1 MLNQESTT
9 TLTPATTATD
19 TGERTSLDLLPG
31 TSTLVA
37 ELQQRLSAGECFDN
51 PKLTEAATRNF
62 GGNRAMGKYTPRDA
76 YDALETAA
84 NKYLL
89 ESKAHELMQMD
100 GKEAISFHLRL
111 FIEQLPRQTD
121 RTTEQI
127 ELQQF
132 STPPALAYLAARVS
146 NPQASDVVLEPSA
159 GTASLAIW
167 PRSIGARVVCN
178 EINARRR
185 ALLIEEL
192 GFQVYGID
200 AEIIDDLLPAEIQ
213 PTLILMNPPFSATG
227 GRVVKHR
234 SIYGAKQIES
244 ALRRLQEGGRLVSI
258 AGEGMSFEH
267 PTFSEWWQRIAR
279 AYNVRANFHLNGREY
294 GKYGTTFDVQI
305 IVIDKTGATPG
316 ANWQQQ
322 LNHIRWGAAD
332 TLEDAWNALEDLAG
346 RTLTITA
353 PETEADDTEPE
364 SNALF
369 VPYSCAKL
377 RGGMPHPA
385 QIVESASMAA
395 VVPPDITYRP
405 HLAPEIITKG
415 LLSDIQ
421 FERVIYAGQRHEQ
434 RLPDGSRA
442 GFFVGYGTG
451 VGKGRILAGII
462 ADNWNQERQ
471 RALWLSVNNDLLES
485 TRRDLKDLGLR
496 RIPLARINDFSAAG
510 EITLPRGVI
519 FCSYS
524 SLISQAKNGAKR
536 LDQIM
541 RWLGRDAVVIL
552 DESHRAKNALAGGRG
567 EPTLTGQA
575 VIDLQDPASNFDYR
589 VVYSSATGATDV
601 RNMAYMTRLGL
612 WGKGTSFPNG
622 FQEFM
627 QEIEQG
633 GVGAM
638 EMVSRDMKAL
648 GMYLS
653 GSISFGVCPNSGK
666 AVEYRERIH
675 RLTPPQREM
684 YDHAAKAWQVVLRDI
699 DAALDVTNGG
709 MRARAT
715 ALNKFWG
722 DHQRFFRQVICAF
735 KVPSVIAETEAALSN
750 GKSVV
755 ISLVGTGEA
764 RTREQVARTMA
775 AGGMLEDLDFSPRE
789 VIASMVERGFPT
801 TLYQDSTDPATG
813 KTIQVPVRD
822 AQGNIVESKHA
833 LQMKQNLIDGLS
845 SLELPENP
853 LDQLVNHLGERCV
866 AELTGRT
873 RRLIRDTRTGRVE
886 YKKRAPE
893 GVAMD
898 RTNVYEMGQFQQA
911 KKRAAIISDAAS
923 TGISLHASNR
933 AANKQR
939 RVHITLELGWSA
951 DKQMQT
957 FGRTHRSDQAV
968 PPEYV
973 LLSTELGGEK
983 RFSSTIARR
992 LGSLGA
998 LTKGDR
1004 GAADNGDLAK
1014 YNFETQEG
1022 RAALSLTLRRIMSGA
1037 SMPGLENPKQTLRDI
1052 GLLVKNKDGC
1062 EEIRKEDEYNVP
1074 RFLNRV
1080 LALCVDEQNALF
1092 DYFADLFDQTVRY
1105 AKANGTFDEGVTDI
1119 RALAIRLAKAPRVVH
1134 TDEITGAQTTHY
1146 TLEVDQPSQA
1156 VSFEEA
1162 DRVRERR
1169 FGAFFQHRKKG
1180 HFILAI
1186 ESGRHTDPNSTNSF
1200 STFAVWRPEAPR
1212 ANYINEAELSAK
1224 YQAVTPEQARDWWTR
1239 KYATIPPIETVETHI
1254 LGGAIIPLWQRLKTD
1269 REASL
1274 RVVRVSTDE
1283 GQRIVGIHIPTDRV
1297 WTVLR
1302 SLGITRRLQDPTQ
1315 IYNAVLNEGEEIT
1328 LASNLK
1334 LKQGNIHGEAAVELH
1349 VTDPYKFASLRELG
1363 LINEQI
1369 NWKQRFFVPAD
1380 ESKGIEILAA
1390 LLQVYPVIVT
1400 EEATEEA
1407 QDCAEIQCLPEAGP
1421 TSIIDL
1427 EQWIIPT
1434 GEIDERGEQCR
1445 KDKETDAPGRTVSGA
1460 QPALLQE
1467 PESDR
1472 EPDSRNVSVQQS
1484 LFSEPLPA
1492 REPATQASRRKP
1504 TGYKFQAQLA
1514 FDFSEQEPRPNDV
1527 SGAALAAA

>member
-1 MLNQESTT
+1 MLEQQSIT
-9 TLTPATTATD
+9 TPATTRQPAA
-19 TGERTSLDLLPG
+19 SDLIAG
-31 TSTLVA
+31 TNHLIR
-37 ELQQRLSAGECFDN
+37 ELIERLSAGESFDN
-51 PKLTEAATRNF
+51 PKFTEIANRNF
-62 GGNRAMGKYTPRDA
+62 GGSRAQGTYTPRDA
-76 YDALETAA
+76 YDALETAV

-89 ESKAHELMQMD
+89 ENKARELMRMD
-100 GKEAISFHLRL
+100 SKEAISFHLRPL
-111 FIEQLPRQTD
+111 TEQLPRQTD
-121 RTTEQI
+121 RTAEQT

-132 STPPALAYLAARVS
+132 STPPTLAYLAARVL
-146 NPQASDVVLEPSA
+146 NPQPSDIVLEPSA
-159 GTASLAIW
+159 GTGSLAIW
-167 PRSIGARVVCN
+167 PRSIGARVLCN

-192 GFQVYGID
+192 GFETFDVD
-200 AEIIDDLLPAEIQ
+200 AEILDDLLPAEVQ
-213 PTLILMNPPFSATG
+213 PTAILMNPPFSATG
-227 GRVVKHR
+227 GRVVQHR
-234 SIYGAKQIES
+234 TLYGARHIES
-244 ALRRLQEGGRLVSI
+244 ALRRLQEGGRLVAIVS
-258 AGEGMSFEH
+258 EGMSFER
-267 PTFSEWWQRIAR
+267 PTFAEWWQRIAR
-279 AYNVRANFHLNGREY
+279 LYNVRANFHLNGKEY
-294 GKYGTTFDVQI
+294 GKYGTTFDNQI
-305 IVIDKTGATPG
+305 LVIDKTGQTPG
-316 ANWQQQ
+316 DNWQQQ
-322 LNHIRWGAAD
+322 LNNIRWGAAES
-332 TLEDAWNALEDLAG
+332 LEDAWAALEDLAA
-346 RTLTITA
+346 RTVA
-353 PETEADDTEPE
+353 PETETDDGEAE
-364 SNALF
+364 SNTLF
-369 VPYSCAKL
+369 VPYTCAKL
-377 RGGMPHPA
+377 KGGKPHPA

-395 VVPPDITYRP
+395 VLPPDITYRP
-405 HLAPEIITKG
+405 HLAPEIVTKG

-421 FERVIYAGQRHEQ
+421 LERVIYAGQRHEQ
-434 RLPDGSRA
+434 RLADGARA
-442 GFFVGYGTG
+442 GFFVGDGTG

-462 ADNWNQERQ
+462 ADNWNQGRQ

-510 EITLPRGVI
+510 EITLPRGVV
-519 FCSYS
+519 FSSYS
-524 SLISQAKNGAKR
+524 SLISAAKNGAKR

-541 RWLGRDAVVIL
+541 RWLGSEAIVIL
-552 DESHRAKNALAGGRG
+552 DESHKAKNALAGGRG

-575 VIDLQDPASNFDYR
+575 VIDLQNPETNPDYR

-612 WGKGTSFPNG
+612 WGKGTSFPGG

-675 RLTPPQREM
+675 RLTPQQRAM
-684 YDHAAKAWQVVLRDI
+684 YDHAARAWQVVLRDI
-699 DAALDVTNGG
+699 DAALEVTNGG
-709 MRARAT
+709 TRARAI

-735 KVPSVIAETEAALSN
+735 KVPSVIAETEAALSK

-764 RTREQVARTMA
+764 RTREQVARATA

-789 VIASMVERGFPT
+789 VIAAMVERGFPT
-801 TLYQDSTDPATG
+801 TLYQDMTDPATG
-813 KTIQVPVRD
+813 KTIQVPVKD
-822 AQGNIVESKHA
+822 SQGNIVQSKQA
-833 LQMKQNLIDGLS
+833 LQMRQNLIDGLS
-845 SLELPENP
+845 ALELPENP
-853 LDQLVNHLGERCV
+853 LDQLVNHFGARNV

-873 RRLIRDTRTGRVE
+873 RRLIRDPQTGRVE

-898 RTNVYEMGQFQQA
+898 RTNVYEMEQFQQGR
-911 KKRAAIISDAAS
+911 KRAAIISDAAS

-1022 RAALSLTLRRIMSGA
+1022 RAALSLLLRRIMA
-1037 SMPGLENPKQTLRDI
+1037 SESVPGLDNPRQTLRDI

-1105 AKANGTFDEGVTDI
+1105 AKVNGTFDEGVTDI
-1119 RALAIRLAKAPRVVH
+1119 KALAIRLAKAPRVVH

-1162 DRVRERR
+1162 DRVRERKG
-1169 FGAFFQHRKKG
+1169 GAFLQHRKKG
-1180 HFILAI
+1180 HFILAV
-1186 ESGRHTDPNSTNSF
+1186 ESGRHTDPATGESF
-1200 STFAVWRPEAPR
+1200 RTFAVWRPEAPR
-1212 ANYINEAELSAK
+1212 TNYINEAELSAK
-1224 YQAVTPEQARDWWTR
+1224 YQAVTPERARDWWMM
-1239 KYATIPPIETVETHI
+1239 KYAAIPPIETLETHI

-1269 REASL
+1269 REARL

-1283 GQRIVGIHIPTDRV
+1283 GQRIVGIHIPTNRV

-1302 SLGITRRLQDPTQ
+1302 SLGITRRLQDPAQ
-1315 IYNAVLNEGEEIT
+1315 IYNAVLREGEEIT

-1369 NWKQRFFVPAD
+1369 NWKQRFFIPAD
-1380 ESKGIEILAA
+1380 ESKGIESLAA
-1390 LLQVYPVIVT
+1390 LLQVYPVIGT
-1400 EEATEEA
+1400 EEATEET
-1407 QDCAEIQCLPEAGP
+1407 QDGGEIQSLPEAAP
-1421 TSIIDL
+1421 ASVVDL
-1427 EQWIIPT
+1427 EQWIIPA
-1434 GEIDERGEQCR
+1434 GEIDEGREQGSEKR
-1445 KDKETDAPGRTVSGA
+1445 ETDAPSIEISSVQTNF
-1460 QPALLQE
+1460 LQE
-1467 PESDR
+1467 PETHV
-1472 EPDSRNVSVQQS
+1472 EPDSRRMIGQPS
-1484 LFSEPLPA
+1484 LFSD
-1492 REPATQASRRKP
+1492 EPASQASKGKP

-1514 FDFSEQEPRPNDV
+1514 FDFTQGEPPPNEVQEAV
-1527 SGAALAAA
+1527 SQAA